1 MSDKFKTVVT
11 TQGLELL
18 NQAIVNEK
26 DLLITKAVA
35 SSTAYNSDR
44 LLELTDA
51 NYKNASHDQETS
63 LNRLDQRGDGSLA
76 FEILFDGY
84 DVRYDYTLNT
94 VFLIAEVEG
103 KERLFA
109 VIKANQPQYIN
120 AYEGGSRTNLQINFA
135 LQLANQ
141 NVAIKINAAALATLQ
156 DLDAL
161 KNELSENISGE
172 VVVLNNKINTT
183 KQELTKVAEEKEIS
197 LMSKIENDTKSAFD
211 KANKN
216 LDDEKRDLE
225 NKIKEAVTDSE
236 KKTKVQLGD
245 LNQRFADLKT
255 AGINLLV
262 ASNKGANSWLLPF
275 PGGDFRID
283 YEFDNDQRL
292 HLSPVDNNSPLEAEH
307 FLYKTVDWN
316 RIKVGSEYIFTAKVK
331 SKKDINAKIFK
342 IFLGQVYSPEFY
354 VESSVII
361 TAKANETVDIV
372 VPIIVDKPLQQ
383 EGFFLWSDFFGYDVE
398 LWDEQLLEGNVPSY
412 WKPNPR
418 DLTDYAEEQTRELIN
433 RTEKSIFDKLKKA
446 RHAPTSWSLDRTTT
460 PWTIHFD
467 NGSGIQFPDYATSDS
482 IYGYGYSFEN
492 TLANKFAAYPLVY
505 NVINCARGVLT
516 LDDFVQREGADFM
529 YWSST
534 TKVIDPIKD
543 ASKYDWTNAV
553 GNRDTNNDRLK
564 RKSNFARV
572 MYELGIWS
580 DNDVISVGAIR
591 R

>member
-18 NQAIVNEK
+18 NQAIANEK

-51 NYKNASHDQETS
+51 NYKNASHDQETP

-76 FEILFDGY
+76 FEILFDGH

-216 LDDEKRDLE
+216 LGDEERDLE

-262 ASNKGANSWLLPF
+262 ASNKGANSWIVPF
-275 PGGDFRID
+275 RGGDFQID
-283 YEFDNDQRL
+283 YEFDNDQKL
-292 HLSPVDNNSPLEAEH
+292 HLSPVNNDSPLELEH
-307 FLYKTVDWN
+307 FLQKTVDWN

-433 RTEKSIFDKLKKA
+433 RTEKSIFDKLK
-446 RHAPTSWSLDRTTT
+446 RHV
-460 PWTIHFD
+460 
-467 NGSGIQFPDYATSDS
+467 
-482 IYGYGYSFEN
+482 
-492 TLANKFAAYPLVY
+492 TLQH
-505 NVINCARGVLT
+505 RG
-516 LDDFVQREGADFM
+516 R
-529 YWSST
+529 
-534 TKVIDPIKD
+534 
-543 ASKYDWTNAV
+543 
-553 GNRDTNNDRLK
+553 
-564 RKSNFARV
+564 
-572 MYELGIWS
+572 
-580 DNDVISVGAIR
+580 
-591 R
+591 